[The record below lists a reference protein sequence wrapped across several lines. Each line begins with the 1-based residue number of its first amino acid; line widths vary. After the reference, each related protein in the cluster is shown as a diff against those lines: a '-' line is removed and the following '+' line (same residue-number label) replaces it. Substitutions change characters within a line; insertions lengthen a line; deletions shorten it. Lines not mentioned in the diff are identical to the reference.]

1 MQYENYTM
9 KKMDLLNWKVLV
21 FFWSSSL
28 RFSFKFFPTKISNQ
42 EWMLWK
48 SEVFWKIGV
57 SKTTQNKGKYISI
70 SMVNW
75 LKEVIALKW
84 RYRLRFLN

>member
-1 MQYENYTM
+1 
-9 KKMDLLNWKVLV
+9 
-21 FFWSSSL
+21 
-28 RFSFKFFPTKISNQ
+28 
-42 EWMLWK
+42 MLWK
-48 SEVFWKIGV
+48 SEVFWKIEV
-57 SKTTQNKGKYISI
+57 SKTTQNKWKYISI